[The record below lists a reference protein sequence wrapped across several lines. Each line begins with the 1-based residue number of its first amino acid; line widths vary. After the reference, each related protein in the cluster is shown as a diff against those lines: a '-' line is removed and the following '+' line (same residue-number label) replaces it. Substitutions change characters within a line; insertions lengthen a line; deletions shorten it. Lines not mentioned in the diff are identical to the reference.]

1 VYLLGGWLSLGG
13 GVHYELLED
22 VELYELAQRS
32 HLTRYQLEKLVVEL
46 AERWRIS
53 IEGLNEQIRKSEAR
67 LDDLYIVMNRV
78 RQEFDRM
85 DELIN

>member
-1 VYLLGGWLSLGG
+1 M
-13 GVHYELLED
+13 HYELLED